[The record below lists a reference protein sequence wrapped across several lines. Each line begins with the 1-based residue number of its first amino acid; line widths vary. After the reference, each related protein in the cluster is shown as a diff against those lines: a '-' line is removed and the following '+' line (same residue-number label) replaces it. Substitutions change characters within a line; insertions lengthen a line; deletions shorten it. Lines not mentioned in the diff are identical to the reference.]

1 MKTVIGDFHVH
12 TLLSPCAE
20 IEMTPHHIVMQAAEY
35 GIQLLAVTDH
45 NASANAVAA
54 IQAGEQSRRNQQ
66 GFRRGGV
73 SALLPR
79 ALNYLVDVA
88 KDFFRCFAVRV
99 RRAAGP
105 IVFSEV
111 TATRPC
117 AKAPR

>member
-54 IQAGEQSRRNQQ
+54 IHYRAGCA
-66 GFRRGGV
+66 GGTL
-73 SALLPR
+73 S
-79 ALNYLVDVA
+79 
-88 KDFFRCFAVRV
+88 
-99 RRAAGP
+99 
-105 IVFSEV
+105 IVG
-111 TATRPC
+111 
-117 AKAPR
+117 

>member
-54 IQAGEQSRRNQQ
+54 IQAGERYGIKAVSYTHLTVCSRTVYQNLYRLD
-66 GFRRGGV
+66 GKH
-73 SALLPR
+73 S
-79 ALNYLVDVA
+79 
-88 KDFFRCFAVRV
+88 
-99 RRAAGP
+99 
-105 IVFSEV
+105 
-111 TATRPC
+111 
-117 AKAPR
+117 

>member
-54 IQAGEQSRRNQQ
+54 IQLVNVMVLRCSREWKLNAGKKR
-66 GFRRGGV
+66 
-73 SALLPR
+73 
-79 ALNYLVDVA
+79 
-88 KDFFRCFAVRV
+88 
-99 RRAAGP
+99 
-105 IVFSEV
+105 I
-111 TATRPC
+111 
-117 AKAPR
+117 

>member
-54 IQAGEQSRRNQQ
+54 IQAGERYGIKVFPEWKLNAGRSAYS
-66 GFRRGGV
+66 GFV
-73 SALLPR
+73 
-79 ALNYLVDVA
+79 
-88 KDFFRCFAVRV
+88 
-99 RRAAGP
+99 
-105 IVFSEV
+105 
-111 TATRPC
+111 
-117 AKAPR
+117 

>member
-54 IQAGEQSRRNQQ
+54 IQAGERYGIKVFPGMEVECREEAHIVVLFDNLKQQ
-66 GFRRGGV
+66 I
-73 SALLPR
+73 LLSKLPGC
-79 ALNYLVDVA
+79 LNST
-88 KDFFRCFAVRV
+88 FGSSW
-99 RRAAGP
+99 AAGY
-105 IVFSEV
+105 
-111 TATRPC
+111 C
-117 AKAPR
+117 

>member
-54 IQAGEQSRRNQQ
+54 IQAVNVMVLRCSREWK
-66 GFRRGGV
+66 
-73 SALLPR
+73 
-79 ALNYLVDVA
+79 LNA
-88 KDFFRCFAVRV
+88 EKKR
-99 RRAAGP
+99 
-105 IVFSEV
+105 I
-111 TATRPC
+111 
-117 AKAPR
+117 